1 MNRSSLL
8 FCALSVIATV
18 LLSVLGFSLAAM
30 PREAVVAARTPTP
43 AERLGDIDLGKDFG
57 RVPVVDLVG
66 YYLENP
72 PAAPAAGGAASPKAR
87 RFGGC

>member
-1 MNRSSLL
+1 MNPSSLV

-18 LLSVLGFSLAAM
+18 LVSALGFSIFAM

-72 PAAPAAGGAASPKAR
+72 PAAAPASAASPKAR

>member
-1 MNRSSLL
+1 MNRSSLV
-8 FCALSVIATV
+8 FCVLSVIATV
-18 LLSVLGFSLAAM
+18 LLSAAGFSVFAM
-30 PREAVVAARTPTP
+30 PRDAVVAARTPTP

-72 PAAPAAGGAASPKAR
+72 PAAAAGGAAPAKAR